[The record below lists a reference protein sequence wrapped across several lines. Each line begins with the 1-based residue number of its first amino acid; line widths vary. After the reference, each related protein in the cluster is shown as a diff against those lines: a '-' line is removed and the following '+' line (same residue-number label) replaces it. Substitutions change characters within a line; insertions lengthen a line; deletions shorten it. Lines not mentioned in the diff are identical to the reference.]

1 MVQRRRTRDWPT
13 SQLLPRYSPLDT
25 EEVAFSMVL
34 YICVHDTVP
43 LLFADCRN
51 WKPSLTMD
59 SMMEI
64 PGVQAAMK
72 AKPVSGAG
80 ITIN

>member
-1 MVQRRRTRDWPT
+1 MILVT
-13 SQLLPRYSPLDT
+13 
-25 EEVAFSMVL
+25 
-34 YICVHDTVP
+34 I
-43 LLFADCRN
+43 ADCRN

-72 AKPVSGAG
+72 EKPVSGRVELKLQ
-80 ITIN
+80 

>member
-1 MVQRRRTRDWPT
+1 MRFKL
-13 SQLLPRYSPLDT
+13 S
-25 EEVAFSMVL
+25 
-34 YICVHDTVP
+34 TV
-43 LLFADCRN
+43 ADCRN

-72 AKPVSGAG
+72 AKPVSGAE
-80 ITIN
+80 IS